1 VNNKQILRNI
11 IRGLL
16 ILPVLHSGM
25 TLADTTF
32 IPKGAI
38 WQYLDN
44 GSDQGITW
52 QNKAFDDSA
61 WASGAGQL
69 GYGDGDEATVVSYG
83 ANSRNKHVTTYFRH
97 QFDVADSAAFQGLS
111 LHLLRDDGVVVYL
124 NGVEV
129 LRDNMALGDV
139 GYKTY
144 ANHTVSGSAEK
155 QYTQHNLSIT
165 ALVAGTN
172 TLAVE
177 IHQRNASS
185 SDISMDLALTGL
197 DTSTGIKVIR
207 GPYLQMRS
215 ADAMTVRW
223 RTDLP
228 TDSQV
233 RFGTDPSHLDNV
245 VNTNSQVTNH
255 EIRLTG
261 LSAQTQ
267 YYYSVGSGTD
277 VLAAGNTYK
286 FETSPTSGS
295 HQKSRFWV
303 IGDSGTG
310 NSDAKAVY
318 DAYRTKTGDTYTD
331 LLLMLG
337 DNAYNV
343 GTDSDYQKGM
353 FDMYPEILRQ
363 TPVWSTLGN
372 HDGYSASSANE
383 SGPYYDIFSFPRQA
397 EVGGVASGT
406 EAYYSFNHAN
416 IHFVVLDSYHT
427 LESTSG
433 SETMLQ
439 WLETDLQNTN
449 AEWII
454 AFWHHPPYSKGSH
467 DSDKDRR
474 MTKIRSQ
481 VLPIIENYGVDLVLG
496 GHSHAYERSQFIDG
510 HYGLSTTF
518 DSSYVKKTGGGR
530 TDGQGAYHKDDIGS
544 SHSGTVYTVAGSSG
558 KISSG
563 SLNHNAMFLSLRELG
578 SMILEVDGLTLN
590 ASFLNSKGET
600 RDYFT
605 ITKGDNL
612 GGNANTSNLIKNGS
626 FEDFT
631 ILKDKL
637 KSKKVKLKNWLGDS
651 KVWTNNLG
659 KSAIEGQ
666 YKAVLDI
673 NKKLNSL
680 SQTITTNS
688 GERYQISLDAYSPKK
703 RITSSEFEVLIDN
716 RVITTFTPT
725 KDWAS
730 YTATFVGV
738 GGKQLFSIRE
748 LATQNNRRGA
758 LIDNVSIYV
767 EQHAKGL

>member
-1 VNNKQILRNI
+1 MKSKQILSNI

-32 IPKGAI
+32 IPKGAV

-44 GSDQGITW
+44 GSDQGIAW
-52 QNKAFDDSA
+52 QNKAFNDSA

-111 LHLLRDDGVVVYL
+111 LNLLRDDGVVVYL

-139 GYKTY
+139 DYKTY
-144 ANHTVSGSAEK
+144 ANRTVSGSAEK
-155 QYTQHNLSIT
+155 QYTQHSLPIT

-207 GPYLQMRS
+207 GPYLQMGS

-223 RTDLP
+223 RTDLA

-233 RFGTDPSHLDNV
+233 RFGTDPSHLDNI
-245 VNTNSQVTNH
+245 VNTNSQVRNH

-261 LSAQTQ
+261 LNAQTQ
-267 YYYSVGSGTD
+267 YYYSVGSSTD
-277 VLAAGNTYK
+277 VLAAGNAYK

-343 GTDSDYQKGM
+343 GSDRDYQKGM

-372 HDGYSASSANE
+372 HDGYSANSANE

-433 SETMLQ
+433 RETMLQ
-439 WLETDLQNTN
+439 WLETDLQNTD

-467 DSDKDRR
+467 DSDKDKR
-474 MTKIRSQ
+474 MTKMRSQ

-518 DSSYVKKTGGGR
+518 DSSYVKKAGGGR
-530 TDGQGAYHKDDIGS
+530 TDGQGAYHKDNIGS

-558 KISSG
+558 KISGG

-605 ITKGDNL
+605 ITKGRKV
-612 GGNANTSNLIKNGS
+612 NTDNLIKNGS
-626 FEDFT
+626 FEKFT
-631 ILKDKL
+631 VLKGKQ
-637 KSKKVKLKNWLGDS
+637 KWKKVTLDHWEGVS
-651 KVWTNNLG
+651 KVWLNTRG
-659 KSAIEGQ
+659 KEATDGA
-666 YKAVLDI
+666 YKMVLDS
-673 NKKLNSL
+673 NKKFNALT
-680 SQTITTNS
+680 QAVTTSN
-688 GERYQISLDAYSPKK
+688 GINYQFSLDAYAPKK
-703 RITSSEFEVLIDN
+703 KLATSEFEIVVDGQ
-716 RVITTFTPT
+716 VIAKISPT
-725 KDWAS
+725 REWS
-730 YTATFVGV
+730 QYTASFVGN
-738 GGKQLFSIRE
+738 GSEQIITIRE
-748 LATQNNRRGA
+748 LEAQNDKKGV
-758 LIDNVSIYV
+758 LIDNVSLIA
-767 EQHAKGL
+767 QP